1 MGTSCWG
8 CGSGS
13 KGRDHPH
20 AYGDKLSKSA
30 PTVQSL
36 GSSPRVWG
44 QGYHSTAVGVSERII
59 PTRMGTSL
67 LCQCP
72 PLYIRDHPHAYGD
85 KSGNVGFIALAQRS
99 SPRVW
104 GQEVSV
110 GLGGTNYWIIPT
122 RMGTSFM
129 QVAIDFAY
137 RDHPHV
143 KSNMVYTLCKHMVYM
158 LSITNEHKK

>member
-1 MGTSCWG
+1 MGTRVLITRPQHTF
-8 CGSGS
+8 
-13 KGRDHPH
+13 KDHPH
-20 AYGDKLSKSA
+20 AYGDKRYD
-30 PTVQSL
+30 
-36 GSSPRVWG
+36 GSSTG
-44 QGYHSTAVGVSERII
+44 
-59 PTRMGTSL
+59 
-67 LCQCP
+67 
-72 PLYIRDHPHAYGD
+72 
-85 KSGNVGFIALAQRS
+85 KSKES